1 MSRVRDVVFITGAGG
16 FIGSNL
22 ATALARDGRPLVLC
36 DTFAHDSSWEYLAP
50 LAAADIVLAD
60 DAMAWLS
67 DHAGDVATIVHMGA
81 ISDTTETDLT
91 ALIKNNIRFT
101 LDLWEYSARND
112 CTFIYASS
120 AATYGDGSQGFRDDD
135 AATALAALRPLNPYA
150 WSKHVVDR
158 RIIDDVESGRPAP
171 TRWAGLKFFNVYGPH
186 EAHKGAMRSVVHQL
200 YPKLAAGEPA
210 KLFKSYD
217 ARYADG
223 GQLRDFVYVKDCC
236 EVVRNALAAQSLGG
250 LFNVGTGVARS
261 FAELASAVF
270 AALGLEPRIEY
281 IEMPA
286 NLRDR
291 YQYYTQA
298 DIAKLTSSGLAPE
311 FHTLEAGVADY
322 VENYL
327 APEAGHG

>member
-1 MSRVRDVVFITGAGG
+1 MRDLVFITGAGG

-22 ATALARDGRPLVLC
+22 ADALARDGHSLVLC

-50 LAAADIVLAD
+50 VAAHDIVLAD
-60 DAMAWLS
+60 QAMAWLS
-67 DHAGDVATIVHMGA
+67 AHESEVAAIVHMGA

-91 ALIKNNIRFT
+91 ALIRNNIRFT
-101 LDLWEYSARND
+101 LDLWEYAARGD
-112 CTFIYASS
+112 RTFIYASS
-120 AATYGDGSQGFRDDD
+120 AATYGDGSDGFRDDD
-135 AATALAALRPLNPYA
+135 SSTALAALRPLNGYA

-158 RIIDDVESGRPAP
+158 RIISDVENGRPTP
-171 TRWAGLKFFNVYGPH
+171 SRWAGLKFFNVYGPH

-200 YPKLAAGEPA
+200 YPKIAAGEPA

-217 ARYADG
+217 ARYPDG

-236 EVVRNALAAQSLGG
+236 AVVRNLLAAESLHG
-250 LFNVGTGVARS
+250 LFNVGTGAARS

-270 AALGLEPRIEY
+270 AALGLEAKIEY
-281 IEMPA
+281 IDMPVS
-286 NLRDR
+286 LRDR

-298 DIAKLTSSGLAPE
+298 DISKLTSCGLAPQ

-322 VENYL
+322 VEGYL
-327 APEAGHG
+327 AREAGHG